1 MKRYRSVDLKA
12 IAIALVLSLMPACSY
27 VEQFTRLQNQ
37 ASAIPSVRVTREPIA
52 AKVYSFGELRAART
66 ATIAAPPVAGGAL
79 QIIRIVKTGTRVEEG
94 EIVVEFDPSEQL
106 YSMEQS
112 QSQLEEADQQI
123 KKMKA
128 DQAVRTAQDA
138 VSLMAAE
145 FGVRRAELTAKG
157 NELLSGI
164 EAKKNLISLE
174 EAKRRLEQLQH
185 DVESRASSDKADLA
199 VQEATRTKAMM
210 EMKLAQQNIDN
221 MTLRAPIGG
230 IVALSQNQDSM
241 SGIVYS
247 GMEIPEYRE
256 GDQVTPGRMIAQ
268 IQDFGEIEIRS
279 KVTETERGGLDVG
292 QQIDVQVDS
301 KPLKRFSGSI
311 KSLAPSAASSSLM
324 SSMSSYQDYLEGLS
338 TRSFDATFEID
349 PKGETLNAG
358 VTARITIGTGQAEE
372 VLSVPRQ
379 ALFEKDG
386 KQIVYIKQVSGWQAQ
401 TIQIKNL
408 TESRAVVEG
417 ISEGVEVAL
426 VNPELQNG
434 KVAGKANAITS
445 ILGGTSQ

>member
-1 MKRYRSVDLKA
+1 MKRHRKVHLKA
-12 IAIALVLSLMPACSY
+12 VAIALVLSLTPACSY
-27 VEQFTRLQNQ
+27 VEQFTRLQK
-37 ASAIPSVRVTREPIA
+37 STSDIPTVRVTREPIEA
-52 AKVYSFGELRAART
+52 QVYSFGELRAART
-66 ATIAAPPVAGGAL
+66 AMIAAPPVAGGAL

-112 QSQLEEADQQI
+112 QSRLEEADQQI

-128 DQAVRTAQDA
+128 DQAVRAAQDA
-138 VSLMAAE
+138 VSLMGAE

-292 QQIDVQVDS
+292 QQIDAQVDS
-301 KPLKRFSGSI
+301 KPMKRFSGRI

-338 TRSFDATFEID
+338 TRSFDATFEVD

-358 VTARITIGTGQAEE
+358 VTARITIGTGQVEA

-386 KQIVYIKQVSGWQAQ
+386 KQIVYIKQASGWQAQ
-401 TIQIKNL
+401 AIQIINL
-408 TESRAVVEG
+408 TESRAIIEG
-417 ISEGVEVAL
+417 ISEGAEVAL
-426 VNPELQNG
+426 VNPELQNS
-434 KVAGKANAITS
+434 KVAGKTNAITS